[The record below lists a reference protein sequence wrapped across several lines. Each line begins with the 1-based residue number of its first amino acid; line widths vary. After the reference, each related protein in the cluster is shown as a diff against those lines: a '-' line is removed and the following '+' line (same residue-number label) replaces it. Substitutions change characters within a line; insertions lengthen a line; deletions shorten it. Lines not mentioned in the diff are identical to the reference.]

1 MNTCTHRVF
10 VCEHMCR
17 LNMVHTRA
25 CRVVCT
31 ECDGCVSV
39 LR

>member
-17 LNMVHTRA
+17 LNMVHIHMH
-25 CRVVCT
+25 VGLYVQ
-31 ECDGCVSV
+31 CDGCVSM